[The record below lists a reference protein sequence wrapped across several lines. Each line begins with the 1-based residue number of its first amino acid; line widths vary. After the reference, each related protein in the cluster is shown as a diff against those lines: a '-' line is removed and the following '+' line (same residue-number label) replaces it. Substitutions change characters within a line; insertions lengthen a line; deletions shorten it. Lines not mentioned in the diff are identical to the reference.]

1 MDWVAGSATK
11 LYRKTRR
18 TTPSPK
24 KKEKGEYYNCGKKG
38 YYAREYRS
46 IKQAEAAKPYKSR
59 EPRKKANTVEYG
71 KES

>member
-1 MDWVAGSATK
+1 MVGLVIK

-18 TTPSPK
+18 ITPSLK
-24 KKEKGEYYNCGKKG
+24 KKEKGECFNCEKKE

-46 IKQAEAAKPYKSR
+46 TKQVGAAKPNKPR
-59 EPRKKANTVEYG
+59 ELRKKVNIVEYG

>member
-1 MDWVAGSATK
+1 VAGSAIK

-18 TTPSPK
+18 ITPSPK
-24 KKEKGEYYNCGKKG
+24 KKEKGEYYNCGKRG

-46 IKQAEAAKPYKSR
+46 TKQAGAAKPNKLR
-59 EPRKKANTVEYG
+59 EPRKKANIAEYG